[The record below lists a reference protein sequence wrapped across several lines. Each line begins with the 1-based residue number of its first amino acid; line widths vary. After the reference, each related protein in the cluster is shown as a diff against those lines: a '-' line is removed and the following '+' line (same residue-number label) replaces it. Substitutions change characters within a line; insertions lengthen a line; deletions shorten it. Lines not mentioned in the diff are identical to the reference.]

1 VPYNGIDKDCN
12 PMTWDDELDQDGF
25 ALEDDCDDNDAA
37 INADAEDIPNNG
49 IDENCD
55 GEDTIVSAK
64 ELLDESLQIYPNP
77 TTGLLNILI
86 PTQ

>member
-12 PMTWDDELDQDGF
+12 PMTWDDEL
-25 ALEDDCDDNDAA
+25 DCDDNDAA